1 MATTEEVDA
10 SEEGGEASTSG
21 ARGGVRGARGG
32 LRGARGGVK
41 RVTFV
46 AEKSQYKEA
55 RDRNIEER
63 QEMFR
68 QLDIR
73 GDLANLEELPDI
85 EHQPLARF
93 NLTQKK
99 TNEEKPNKKTL
110 KAKTKTVPVKRTNE
124 DFINNEY
131 NGEEPEEEVI

>member
-1 MATTEEVDA
+1 
-10 SEEGGEASTSG
+10 
-21 ARGGVRGARGG
+21 
-32 LRGARGGVK
+32 
-41 RVTFV
+41 
-46 AEKSQYKEA
+46 
-55 RDRNIEER
+55 
-63 QEMFR
+63 MFR

-131 NGEEPEEEVI
+131 NGEEPEEEVVLRRSERATKRPRKLLAFSLTEDLMSEDEVEEDLNTSKTIPSHLADQEDKEVDDDIINF

>member
-10 SEEGGEASTSG
+10 SEEGREASTSG

-32 LRGARGGVK
+32 VK

-46 AEKSQYKEA
+46 AENSPYEEA
-55 RDRNIEER
+55 SDRNIEER

-85 EHQPLARF
+85 EHQPD
-93 NLTQKK
+93 LT
-99 TNEEKPNKKTL
+99 
-110 KAKTKTVPVKRTNE
+110 
-124 DFINNEY
+124 
-131 NGEEPEEEVI
+131 

>member
-32 LRGARGGVK
+32 VK
-41 RVTFV
+41 S
-46 AEKSQYKEA
+46 AYEEA

-63 QEMFR
+63 QEMLR

-110 KAKTKTVPVKRTNE
+110 KAKTKTVPKVEE
-124 DFINNEY
+124 DLNTSKTIPSHLADQEDKEVDDDIINF
-131 NGEEPEEEVI
+131 